1 MGNWRFSFSYI
12 QRWSEVFYVLLLDA
26 CDQCDFVFVVFLF
39 FTVYWL
45 YFLLCLWSVNLGQA
59 SFEVMATIANRLYKY
74 LDTSQ
79 DMHGRNGLLSS
90 YIHYVF
96 RLPST
101 DPNSHS
107 PGIFLIILNCALF
120 CLHSFPTF
128 LFFYFCIILA
138 CLHWMSIINLP
149 AIFLIFPFIFLCHFL
164 HYFVFCL
171 LTAQQRL
178 QLIFT
183 RYIKPNTVNFKSVLP
198 LN

>member
-1 MGNWRFSFSYI
+1 M
-12 QRWSEVFYVLLLDA
+12 
-26 CDQCDFVFVVFLF
+26 
-39 FTVYWL
+39 
-45 YFLLCLWSVNLGQA
+45 NLGQA

-107 PGIFLIILNCALF
+107 PGIFLIILNC
-120 CLHSFPTF
+120 T
-128 LFFYFCIILA
+128 LFFFFTLSLLFFFLL
-138 CLHWMSIINLP
+138 LHYSRLPPLNVYYKPTCHIFNFSIH
-149 AIFLIFPFIFLCHFL
+149 FFGHFL

-183 RYIKPNTVNFKSVLP
+183 RYIKPNTVNFMSVPP

>member
-1 MGNWRFSFSYI
+1 MHVI
-12 QRWSEVFYVLLLDA
+12 DV
-26 CDQCDFVFVVFLF
+26 
-39 FTVYWL
+39 TL
-45 YFLLCLWSVNLGQA
+45 YLLCFCFPLSADYTSSLYSWSVNLGQA

-120 CLHSFPTF
+120 FFTLSPLLLLHYSCLPPLNVYYKPTCHIF
-128 LFFYFCIILA
+128 HFSIHFF
-138 CLHWMSIINLP
+138 
-149 AIFLIFPFIFLCHFL
+149 CHFL
-164 HYFVFCL
+164 HYFVFFL
-171 LTAQQRL
+171 LIAQQRL

-183 RYIKPNTVNFKSVLP
+183 RYIKPNTVNFKFVLP
-198 LN
+198 TN

>member
-1 MGNWRFSFSYI
+1 MWLMWLCRCC
-12 QRWSEVFYVLLLDA
+12 V
-26 CDQCDFVFVVFLF
+26 FVFHSPLIIIP
-39 FTVYWL
+39 L
-45 YFLLCLWSVNLGQA
+45 YLWSVNLGQA
-59 SFEVMATIANRLYKY
+59 AFEVMATIANRLYKY

-107 PGIFLIILNCALF
+107 PGIFLSWFWAVLFSSFFPYFSVFLLLHYPPLPPLNVYYQ
-120 CLHSFPTF
+120 PTCHIF
-128 LFFYFCIILA
+128 YFSILFFFFFTFSSL
-138 CLHWMSIINLP
+138 LP
-149 AIFLIFPFIFLCHFL
+149 
-164 HYFVFCL
+164 VFCL

-183 RYIKPNTVNFKSVLP
+183 RYRKPNTVNFKFILP